1 MNKDLFDEEKNEK
14 KKKSL
19 WDKFVNIF
27 CAEIDLDEF
36 DFDYDR
42 DVLHQEKK
50 SSPKEAVVDSSKK
63 ETPVKPVINH
73 SKKETPVKPIIDH
86 SKKETPV
93 KPLAEVNKVEEK
105 YSSEKKDNLSSD
117 ASKTILPN
125 KLVKKKSAKQS
136 KIKTVKKEEKDGNKK
151 SVITPKRVIIFL
163 ASAGVVGA
171 AGYVIANR
179 KPEIEETNSSIIK
192 AIDDETQIDEV
203 FDEYNLDV
211 EKYNTVDSNET
222 LDTILS
228 GEVNI
233 VSSADKLV
241 ELINLSNALDEYDL
255 EEALHLNGDVRS
267 LTVDEKHEIE
277 NMSRADLLEL
287 MDQFN
292 EMQDVDIQ
300 MFDQN
305 AIDYSYIAMRL
316 SYAKYIVDS
325 QIMKY
330 GTNLLSTYPE
340 LLIKAIIV
348 DEANLDVSK
357 FNDIDIKLYDGSY
370 NACYYAP
377 ENGVQYNVVL
387 DSRAEE
393 LIKHKEYFDTYSSKD
408 DSFKDFK
415 KEALKTINDC
425 KIMLIADHDIKAK
438 GVTENT
444 DYSLTSSSNYSVK
457 KKLNTL
463 K

>member
-1 MNKDLFDEEKNEK
+1 MNKDLFDEEKNK
-14 KKKSL
+14 NKKKSL
-19 WDKFVNIF
+19 WDKFVGVF
-27 CAEIDLDEF
+27 CSEIDLDEI

-42 DVLHQEKK
+42 EVLHQEKK
-50 SSPKEAVVDSSKK
+50 KAPKKKKTVVDSSKK
-63 ETPVKPVINH
+63 ETPLKPNFEVARR
-73 SKKETPVKPIIDH
+73 ETPVKPVTED
-86 SKKETPV
+86 
-93 KPLAEVNKVEEK
+93 
-105 YSSEKKDNLSSD
+105 SEKKESTSSKKSD
-117 ASKTILPN
+117 VWTSEFSKPVQTKKTI
-125 KLVKKKSAKQS
+125 KKQGAKQKKAKTTDKAKKDEDKKS
-136 KIKTVKKEEKDGNKK
+136 I
-151 SVITPKRVIIFL
+151 ITPKRVIIFL

-171 AGYVIANR
+171 AGYAIANR

-300 MFDQN
+300 KFDQN

-357 FNDIDIKLYDGSY
+357 FDEIDIKLYDGSY

-387 DSRAEE
+387 DSKAEE
-393 LIKHKEYFDTYSSKD
+393 LIEHKDYFDTYSSKD

-425 KIMLIADHDIKAK
+425 KIMLIADHNIKVR
-438 GVTENT
+438 GITENT